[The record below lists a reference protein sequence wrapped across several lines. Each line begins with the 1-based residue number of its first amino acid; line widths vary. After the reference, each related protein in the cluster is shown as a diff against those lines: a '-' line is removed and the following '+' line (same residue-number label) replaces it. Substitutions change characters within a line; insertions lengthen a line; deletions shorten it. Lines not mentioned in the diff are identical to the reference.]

1 MKNKKIP
8 KSILPSALLAGS
20 VLIISGCHNSGPA
33 ASPELALPVTEQSA
47 ITTEIL
53 ADGSILVP
61 RKTIV
66 DHIGTKGVFILSAD
80 NQARFRMVK
89 AGKQIGDSVS
99 ISSGLKG
106 NEQILTGPFESV
118 YDGSPVRLTKE

>member
-1 MKNKKIP
+1 MKNKKV
-8 KSILPSALLAGS
+8 PSSFLLSTLLAGS
-20 VLIISGCHNSGPA
+20 LLIITGCHNPGPA
-33 ASPELALPVTEQSA
+33 ATPEVALPVVEQSA
-47 ITTEIL
+47 ITSEID

-61 RKTIV
+61 RDTIV
-66 DHIGTKGVFILSAD
+66 EHIGTKGVFILSTD

-89 AGKQIGDSVS
+89 AGKSTGNSVS

>member
-1 MKNKKIP
+1 MKNRKAP
-8 KSILPSALLAGS
+8 NRFLLSILLAGS

-33 ASPELALPVTEQSA
+33 ATPEVALPVIEQSA
-47 ITTEIL
+47 ITAEIL

-61 RKTIV
+61 RDTIV
-66 DHIGTKGVFILSAD
+66 DHIGTTGVFILSAD

-89 AGKQIGDSVS
+89 AGKQNADSVS

-106 NEQILTGPFESV
+106 NELILTGPFESV
-118 YDGSPVRLTKE
+118 YDGSPVRLTNE

>member
-1 MKNKKIP
+1 MKNKKVP
-8 KSILPSALLAGS
+8 NSFLLSTLLAGS
-20 VLIISGCHNSGPA
+20 VLIISGCHNPAPA
-33 ASPELALPVTEQSA
+33 ATPEVALPVIQQSA
-47 ITTEIL
+47 VTAEID

-61 RKTIV
+61 RDTIV
-66 DHIGTKGVFILSAD
+66 EHIGTKGVFILSAD
-80 NQARFRMVK
+80 NKARFRMVK
-89 AGKQIGDSVS
+89 AGKQNGDSVS

>member
-1 MKNKKIP
+1 MKNKKVP
-8 KSILPSALLAGS
+8 NSFLLSTLLAGS
-20 VLIISGCHNSGPA
+20 VLIISGCHNSAPA
-33 ASPELALPVTEQSA
+33 ATPEVALPVIEQSA
-47 ITTEIL
+47 ITAEIL

-61 RKTIV
+61 RDTIV

-89 AGKQIGDSVS
+89 AGKQNGDSVS

-106 NEQILTGPFESV
+106 NERILTGPFDSV
-118 YDGSPVRLTKE
+118 YDGSQVLLTKE